1 MLASRCRGTTAA
13 LSRGTRTA
21 LRTGAALRTGVLE
34 RTRSSWVDGWS
45 LPLALVGLLIVGSS
59 SGCRSGSAA
68 FSAPKWWSFGGG
80 KAESTF
86 ASAPTPGKDA
96 AGDLVKPS
104 STATPY
110 PTTSTPGAYN
120 LAGAGTTPA
129 TASPAAA
136 APASAVTYGTTPPP
150 AVAPAAPAVV
160 ASATPA
166 ATPAQVGPYSML
178 PAASPTP
185 APSSALAPAP
195 AVAAGEPA
203 AFPETAG
210 YEPASRFAA
219 APAAGAAAAP
229 VAGSR
234 YAAAPAA
241 ATVEGSPGR
250 YADVPA
256 AAVASGSAAEGP
268 AASRYAAASGSR
280 FGPPTDAPASFTPAP
295 PPPAAPVAA
304 PLGAPAV
311 PAASQPAGPTDPARS
326 IRRPD
331 PGYRPAGTSS
341 YRPSGALLADGPPAP
356 QPGAPADVQS
366 AAFETEALPPRDE

>member
-1 MLASRCRGTTAA
+1 
-13 LSRGTRTA
+13 
-21 LRTGAALRTGVLE
+21 LE
-34 RTRSSWVDGWS
+34 RARSSWIAGRG
-45 LPLALVGLLIVGSS
+45 LPLALVGLLIAGSS

-129 TASPAAA
+129 TGSPAAA

-150 AVAPAAPAVV
+150 VVAPAAPAVV
-160 ASATPA
+160 ASAPPA

-185 APSSALAPAP
+185 APASAIAPAP
-195 AVAAGEPA
+195 AMAAGQPA

-241 ATVEGSPGR
+241 ATVEGAPGR
-250 YADVPA
+250 YAEVPA

-280 FGPPTDAPASFTPAP
+280 FGPPTDALAP
-295 PPPAAPVAA
+295 PPSFSPPPPAAPVAAPVAA
-304 PLGAPAV
+304 PLGAPAA
-311 PAASQPAGPTDPARS
+311 PAASPPAGPTDPARS

-356 QPGAPADVQS
+356 QPLEPADVQS

>member
-13 LSRGTRTA
+13 LPRRTRAA
-21 LRTGAALRTGVLE
+21 LRTGAALCTGVLE
-34 RTRSSWVDGWS
+34 PARSSRVAGRG
-45 LPLALVGLLIVGSS
+45 LPLALVGLLIAGAS

-68 FSAPKWWSFGGG
+68 FSAPKWWSLGGG

-96 AGDLVKPS
+96 SGDPVKPS

-120 LAGAGTTPA
+120 LAGPGATPA
-129 TASPAAA
+129 AAAA

-150 AVAPAAPAVV
+150 AVAPAAV
-160 ASATPA
+160 ASTPPA
-166 ATPAQVGPYSML
+166 AAPAQVGPYSML
-178 PAASPTP
+178 PGAPPAP
-185 APSSALAPAP
+185 APSSALVPAP
-195 AVAAGEPA
+195 AVAAGQPG

-219 APAAGAAAAP
+219 APAAGAPAAP

-234 YAAAPAA
+234 YAAGPAA
-241 ATVEGSPGR
+241 ATEGAPGR
-250 YADVPA
+250 YAELPA

-280 FGPPTDAPASFTPAP
+280 FGPPTDALAP
-295 PPPAAPVAA
+295 PPSFSPPPPVAPVASPMSA
-304 PLGAPAV
+304 PVAPAV
-311 PAASQPAGPTDPARS
+311 PGTSSPAGPTDPSRS

-356 QPGAPADVQS
+356 QPGAAADVQS